1 MANNPDDLK
10 PRFTD
15 IQSQTWFDRVLPHWT
30 RPFTRL
36 MRLDRPI
43 GAYLLYIPG
52 LLSVLLAALASRNI
66 AEVDASSA
74 GDGASLLRV
83 LWIGSLLFVGSI
95 IMRGA
100 GCVIN
105 DMWDRDLDRQV
116 ERTAGRPLASGAVG
130 MRQAG
135 LFLAVLLGLGL
146 LILLQMRPLGILL
159 GVVSLVPVV
168 LYPLAKRVTDYP
180 QAVLG
185 LTFNFGA
192 LIGWAAISNEVSLAM
207 VLLYLGCWAWTFG
220 YDTIYAHQD
229 KADDAI
235 IGVRS
240 TALAFGG
247 NSKLAIRLSYVVAL
261 VLWFLSLALVA
272 DGLPF
277 WISLLGLIAIGV
289 RMMVQVQRTDLDS
302 PADSLR
308 AFKGEQW
315 TGWIWAAVLMLALV
329 LAG

>member
-1 MANNPDDLK
+1 MANNTDDLK

-15 IQSQTWFDRVLPHWT
+15 IQRQTWFDRVLPDWT
-30 RPFTRL
+30 RLFTRL

-52 LLSVLLAALASRNI
+52 LWVCRWLLWRPATSPRSMQRARATAPARCGCCGPAAAVHRLHHHAR
-66 AEVDASSA
+66 
-74 GDGASLLRV
+74 
-83 LWIGSLLFVGSI
+83 
-95 IMRGA
+95 A

-105 DMWDRDLDRQV
+105 HMWDRDLDRQV
-116 ERTAGRPLASGAVG
+116 ERTAGRPLASGAVS

-135 LFLAVLLGLGL
+135 LFLAVLLGLGM

-192 LIGWAAISNEVSLAM
+192 LIGWAAISNQVSLAM

-220 YDTIYAHQD
+220 YDTTTHQD

-247 NSKLAIRLSYVVAL
+247 NSKLAIRLSYAL
-261 VLWFLSLALVA
+261 RWRCGSCRCRWPTACPSGLVCSA
-272 DGLPF
+272 
-277 WISLLGLIAIGV
+277 
-289 RMMVQVQRTDLDS
+289 
-302 PADSLR
+302 
-308 AFKGEQW
+308 
-315 TGWIWAAVLMLALV
+315 
-329 LAG
+329 

>member
-15 IQSQTWFDRVLPHWT
+15 IQGRTWFDRILPERT
-30 RPFTRL
+30 LPYTRL

-52 LLSVLLAALASRNI
+52 LWGALLAAHAMEGVGGVE
-66 AEVDASSA
+66 AEA
-74 GDGASLLRV
+74 GVNLLFRV
-83 LWIGSLLFVGSI
+83 LWIAALLLVGAF

-105 DMWDRDLDRQV
+105 DMWDRDLDSQV
-116 ERTAGRPLASGAVG
+116 ERTAGRPLASGAISMV
-130 MRQAG
+130 QAAV
-135 LFLAVLLGLGL
+135 FLALLLGLGL
-146 LILLQMRPLGILL
+146 LILLQMRPWGILL
-159 GVVSLVPVV
+159 GVISLVPVA

-192 LIGWAAISNEVSLAM
+192 LIGWAAISNEISLAM
-207 VLLYLGCWAWTFG
+207 LLLYAGCWAWTFG

-229 KADDAI
+229 KADDVI

-240 TALAFGG
+240 TALTFGKNG
-247 NSKLAIRLSYVVAL
+247 KLAIRLSYAVAL
-261 VLWFLSLALVA
+261 VFWFFALALAA

-277 WISLLGLIAIGV
+277 WISLIGLVLIGF
-289 RMMVQVQRTDLDS
+289 RMMMQVQRTDLDS
-302 PADSLR
+302 PSDSLR
-308 AFKGEQW
+308 AFKAEQW
-315 TGWIWAAVLMLALV
+315 TGWIW
-329 LAG
+329 G

>member
-15 IQSQTWFDRVLPHWT
+15 IQSQTWFDRSCRTGPAVH
-30 RPFTRL
+30 RL

-52 LLSVLLAALASRNI
+52 LWGVLLAALASRNI
-66 AEVDASSA
+66 AAVDAGSP

-83 LWIGSLLFVGSI
+83 LWIGGLLFVGSI

-116 ERTAGRPLASGAVG
+116 ERTAGRPLASGAVS

-168 LYPLAKRVTDYP
+168 LYPLASGSRTTRKRCS
-180 QAVLG
+180 A
-185 LTFNFGA
+185 
-192 LIGWAAISNEVSLAM
+192 
-207 VLLYLGCWAWTFG
+207 
-220 YDTIYAHQD
+220 
-229 KADDAI
+229 
-235 IGVRS
+235 
-240 TALAFGG
+240 
-247 NSKLAIRLSYVVAL
+247 
-261 VLWFLSLALVA
+261 
-272 DGLPF
+272 
-277 WISLLGLIAIGV
+277 
-289 RMMVQVQRTDLDS
+289 
-302 PADSLR
+302 
-308 AFKGEQW
+308 
-315 TGWIWAAVLMLALV
+315 
-329 LAG
+329 